1 MCQECPRSKMSAM
14 PPSVHLIPNPQ
25 PLHPVFCFQSLTHC
39 PISKPFIL
47 ITLQQYPGVCTPL
60 PVPHVK
66 FYLNCPGSPHS
77 PAHLPR
83 TVFATRTSA
92 VTPRHFRGTSVES
105 SCSVGRTLAHNSIS
119 GPAPVYEDYTRCIH
133 CGLCLNA
140 CPTYRL
146 WNLEADS
153 PRGRIRQMFHVFES
167 ELNGQAQPEAPISDG
182 FVDHIDKCLDCR
194 ACETACPSGVEYGKL
209 VEHARARIERGYERS
224 WFAHVARNFFFR
236 DFFSASHF
244 IEDAARVFRFY
255 QRSGMQAVARS
266 IGILKL
272 FGLAERDRLL
282 PQIDKEFFFNRFGST
297 FAPAG
302 PRRARVAFF
311 AGCIANVTFS
321 ELNEATIR
329 VLTANGCEV
338 VVPKEQSCCGA
349 LSAHAGFRDPAREF
363 ARKNLAAFRLEDFD
377 AIVTNAAGCGSTLKE
392 YHHLFSAREPEYA
405 QAHAFAAKTRDVA
418 EFLADL
424 GLTAKL
430 YPLRHRVTY
439 QDSCHLLHGQKIRE
453 APRKLLRAIPT
464 LDFVEL
470 PYSEICCGSA
480 GTYNVT
486 QTETSLQLLA
496 EKVRHAQATGAQTI
510 VTANPGCILQLR
522 AGVAL
527 HHTNQNVLH
536 VIELLDRALVEGAQ
550 PT

>member
-1 MCQECPRSKMSAM
+1 MS
-14 PPSVHLIPNPQ
+14 Q
-25 PLHPVFCFQSLTHC
+25 
-39 PISKPFIL
+39 
-47 ITLQQYPGVCTPL
+47 
-60 PVPHVK
+60 
-66 FYLNCPGSPHS
+66 
-77 PAHLPR
+77 
-83 TVFATRTSA
+83 
-92 VTPRHFRGTSVES
+92 
-105 SCSVGRTLAHNSIS
+105 NSIS
-119 GPAPVYEDYTRCIH
+119 GPAPAYEDYTRCIH

-153 PRGRIRQMFHVFES
+153 PRGRIQQMFHVFQS
-167 ELNGQAQPEAPISDG
+167 EASGEKGGEKGGETSGPWSTGARTQSEARISDG

-236 DFFSASHF
+236 DFLSAAHF
-244 IEDAARVFRFY
+244 IEDAARIFRFY
-255 QRSGMQAVARS
+255 QRSGMQAVARG

-282 PQIDKEFFFNRFGST
+282 PPIDAEFFFNRFGST
-297 FAPAG
+297 FAPVG

-349 LSAHAGFRDPAREF
+349 LSAHAGFRDAAREF
-363 ARKNLAAFRLEDFD
+363 AKKNLEAFQLDDFD
-377 AIVTNAAGCGSTLKE
+377 AIVTNAAGCGSTMKE
-392 YHHLFSAREPEYA
+392 YHHLFSARETEHERA
-405 QAHAFAAKTRDVA
+405 RAFAAKTRDVT

-430 YPLRHRVTY
+430 NPLGGRVTGRVTY
-439 QDSCHLLHGQKIRE
+439 QDSCHLLHGQKVRE
-453 APRKLLRAIPT
+453 APRNLLRAIPN
-464 LDFVEL
+464 LDFAEL

-496 EKVRHAQATGAQTI
+496 EKMRHAQSTGAQTI

-522 AGVAL
+522 AGAAL

-536 VIELLDRALVEGAQ
+536 VVELLDRATVA
-550 PT
+550 T